1 MNKIEKQLNEQ
12 IIYSGKIIK
21 LHLDTVE
28 LPNGKFAT
36 REYVSHNGGAAILAI
51 DSEENVYLVKQ
62 FRYPYR
68 EEILEIPAG
77 KVEIGENPKNT
88 AIRELSEETGFTV
101 PDLTDYGVIYPS
113 PGYTNEKL
121 YIYFT
126 RVEERH
132 NMHLDADEF
141 LDVVKMPIEEA
152 FDKICM
158 GVIKDGKTV
167 YAICRYMAE
176 KYRK

>member
-1 MNKIEKQLNEQ
+1 MDKTEKQLNEQ

-28 LPNGKFAT
+28 LPNGKEAF

-51 DSEENVYLVKQ
+51 DSKENIYLVEQ

-77 KVEIGENPKNT
+77 KVEFGEDPKST
-88 AIRELSEETGFTV
+88 AIRELSEETGFIV
-101 PDLTDYGVIYPS
+101 HDLTEYGVIYPS

-126 RVEERH
+126 KVEERH
-132 NMHLDADEF
+132 NIHLDADEF

-152 FDKICM
+152 FDKICS

-167 YAICRYMAE
+167 YAICRYMSE
-176 KYRK
+176 RCRK